1 MQKRRSRLSWKS
13 ASLTSTPERSHNC
26 SPSADCQHSLR
37 TETSQSRMIMD
48 KPMNVCV
55 LVGSLR
61 QASLNGMLANAL
73 ISLAPSSMKLETVEI
88 GQLPF
93 FNQDLETAATPAP
106 WTAFRQRIK
115 AADAV
120 LFVTP
125 EYNRSVPAVL
135 KNALDVGSRPYG
147 HSVWD
152 GKPGAVVSAS
162 PSAIGGFG
170 SNHHLRQSLVFLNVP
185 AMQQPEAYIGHADK
199 LFDANGKLANDDT
212 RKFLQQFMQAFAAW
226 IAANIR

>member
-1 MQKRRSRLSWKS
+1 
-13 ASLTSTPERSHNC
+13 
-26 SPSADCQHSLR
+26 
-37 TETSQSRMIMD
+37 MD

-61 QASLNGMLANAL
+61 KASFNGMLANAL
-73 ISLAPSSMKLETVEI
+73 IWLAPSSMKLDIVEI

-93 FNQDLETAATPAP
+93 YNEDLETDPPPAP
-106 WTAFRQRIK
+106 WTAFRQRVK

-147 HSVWD
+147 SSVWD
-152 GKPGAVVSAS
+152 GKPGAVVSGS
-162 PSAIGGFG
+162 PGAIAGFG
-170 SNHHLRQSLVFLNVP
+170 ANHHLRQSLVFLNVP
-185 AMQQPEAYIGHADK
+185 TMQQPEAYVGHVDK
-199 LFDANGKLANDDT
+199 LFDEHGKLAGDGT
-212 RKFLQQFMQAFAAW
+212 RKFLQAFMQAFANW
-226 IAANIR
+226 VETIRAQGQRI